1 MSTTTAQTETK
12 LPAEY
17 RVVDGVQTMKIAGSN
32 VSIYFIPAG
41 ETTIE
46 VTADERLTVVHGTIR
61 HEKNQFVPNTSFL
74 VCAGTVRLTCDKPA
88 AFRRGD

>member
-1 MSTTTAQTETK
+1 MPESVKREPAAVYREVEGIQT
-12 LPAEY
+12 L
-17 RVVDGVQTMKIAGSN
+17 KIAGTD
-32 VSIYFIPAG
+32 VTLYVIPAG

-74 VCAGTVRLTCDKPA
+74 VCAGTVRFTCDKPA
-88 AFRRGD
+88 AFRRGN